1 LSGFAIGGRLGM
13 MLPMED
19 AALLQ
24 EYARTQSE
32 PAFAAL
38 VERHVGLVYSAAR
51 RQVRDPQLAED
62 VTQAV
67 FIILAR
73 KAGRLA
79 RHPGLSGW
87 LLTATRYAANAQIR
101 AAIRRTQREQEAFM
115 QSTLS
120 EPHADA
126 WTQLAPL
133 LDEAMAS
140 LGETDRAVLAMRYFE
155 NKTAREIAAALRM
168 EENAAQR
175 RVTRAL
181 EKLRAIFA
189 KRGVTLT
196 ATVIA
201 GTVAANSV
209 QAAPAGLAV
218 TVMAAAK
225 GAAVGSSTL
234 TLVKGALK
242 TMAWTKAKTA
252 IVAGVAVILA
262 TSSTIIAI
270 KEIKPPSGS
279 SKLAVSVLDTTNING
294 RLFGQFSF
302 VNRDRKLIRKRGF
315 FSEVQGDA
323 NELAPVVN
331 IYHPWPSTQVLK
343 PGESETLLVGA
354 PTEPGKWRFCVQ
366 FSPDAT
372 ASVWDGLTN
381 VFVAKSLWLSGK
393 R

>member
-1 LSGFAIGGRLGM
+1 
-13 MLPMED
+13 
-19 AALLQ
+19 
-24 EYARTQSE
+24 
-32 PAFAAL
+32 
-38 VERHVGLVYSAAR
+38 
-51 RQVRDPQLAED
+51 
-62 VTQAV
+62 
-67 FIILAR
+67 
-73 KAGRLA
+73 
-79 RHPGLSGW
+79 
-87 LLTATRYAANAQIR
+87 
-101 AAIRRTQREQEAFM
+101 M
-115 QSTLS
+115 QSTLNEPDLSRRS
-120 EPHADA
+120 ETEADANA

-168 EENAAQR
+168 EEEAAQR

-181 EKLRAIFA
+181 EKLRAVFA
-189 KRGVTLT
+189 KHGVTLT
-196 ATVIA
+196 ATAIA

-218 TVMAAAK
+218 TVTAAAK
-225 GAAVGSSTL
+225 GAAAGSSTL

-302 VNRDRKLIRKRGF
+302 VNRDRKPIRKRGF

-323 NELAPVVN
+323 NELAPIVN
-331 IYHPWPSTQVLK
+331 IYHPWPSTQLLE
-343 PGESETLLVGA
+343 PGESEILLVGA